1 MKTPIEM
8 LKDKCK
14 ILCIDFHAGEL
25 LKKIFILDV
34 DMEQDMEKNFINF
47 NNVDAIETYQQVEYL
62 SPKSTR
68 TQLKF
73 AIFPRTFAIST
84 KLISRITLLESVDA
98 EYPGASTMLSGLYAK
113 HIGIETPPEKKI
125 EIAS

>member
-1 MKTPIEM
+1 MKTPIEK
-8 LKDKCK
+8 LKDACN
-14 ILCIDFHAGEL
+14 IVCIDFHAGEM
-25 LKKIFILDV
+25 LKKIFILDCNL
-34 DMEQDMEKNFINF
+34 DQDIEKNFINF
-47 NNVDAIETYQQVEYL
+47 KDVDAIETFQQVEYL

-84 KLISRITLLESVDA
+84 KLISRITLLVREDA
-98 EYPGASTMLSGLYAK
+98 EYAGAITMLTGLYAK
-113 HIGIETPPEKKI
+113 HSGIDLPPEKKI